1 MVGWKILSMPIGRW
15 SPKGVWK
22 SNFRVSDFCKSQ
34 SPLQPLLSHNITT
47 ITLSPLSQ
55 PPKSQK
61 HHDHH
66 MPTTKISPLSQYHHH
81 HNITTITISSLSQ
94 PPLSQHHHHTITTIT
109 TTTITTTTIT
119 LTSIT
124 ISPLSQYHHY
134 QHITTITISPPSQS
148 PLSQFHHFH
157 NHHYHTH
164 LYHNHHYHNITTIT
178 LSPLSQPPLSQPRPS
193 QCHNHH
199 HQNFTTI
206 TTTTIT
212 TTIITITTI
221 TTTTITISPLSQYH
235 HYRNH
240 QNHKSTTITIC
251 PLPQYHHY
259 HNHHNHNHHYH
270 NITTITITIITT
282 TIIKESRTKAS
293 LSYLPLSD
301 FEGSLAPKLHLH
313 ICQFQILREVSHE
326 MHFWKLADA
335 RNVVFCRTKRALNY
349 GWGRS
354 VVARRFRNGLGYA
367 RIMVGSAPPWNWQF
381 RRRLAQLELSKFAG
395 SLARKLRFHIFSF
408 QILRE
413 VSHES
418 FVFTSSTFKSG
429 TKASFSH
436 LPLSLLQGSLA
447 RKLRWRR
454 DPVLELQFLTP
465 LRRSSRVFSYSVS
478 ADRTVMAASRLLGAA
493 AVCVI
498 LLSFA
503 AGHRKSYWSG
513 CIKVAIVIC
522 QQIFSILALLIFVL
536 KFLLKSASKW
546 SFFLCFGAESLF
558 WSCNFGIIMPK
569 CLCM

>member
-1 MVGWKILSMPIGRW
+1 
-15 SPKGVWK
+15 
-22 SNFRVSDFCKSQ
+22 
-34 SPLQPLLSHNITT
+34 
-47 ITLSPLSQ
+47 
-55 PPKSQK
+55 
-61 HHDHH
+61 
-66 MPTTKISPLSQYHHH
+66 MPTTTISPLSQYHHH

-109 TTTITTTTIT
+109 TTTITTTTTT

-148 PLSQFHHFH
+148 PLSHHFH
-157 NHHYHTH
+157 NHHYHTITLTSITTTTITTSPLSH
-164 LYHNHHYHNITTIT
+164 YHHYRNHHYHNHDHHNE
-178 LSPLSQPPLSQPRPS
+178 
-193 QCHNHH
+193 CHNHH
-199 HQNFTTI
+199 YQNFTTI

-212 TTIITITTI
+212 TTITTTNITITTI

-259 HNHHNHNHHYH
+259 HNHHNRNHHYH

-282 TIIKESRTKAS
+282 TTIKESRTKAS

-335 RNVVFCRTKRALNY
+335 RNVVFCRTKRALDY

-367 RIMVGSAPPWNWQF
+367 RIMVGSAPPWTWQF

-447 RKLRWRR
+447 RKLRWCR

-493 AVCVI
+493 AACVI

-513 CIKVAIVIC
+513 CIKAAIVIC
-522 QQIFSILALLIFVL
+522 QQIFSILALLIFDL

-546 SFFLCFGAESLF
+546 SFFCALAPRAFFGAAILASLCQSVCVCKSF
-558 WSCNFGIIMPK
+558 SV
-569 CLCM
+569 

>member
-1 MVGWKILSMPIGRW
+1 MIFA
-15 SPKGVWK
+15 
-22 SNFRVSDFCKSQ
+22 NHNHHYNHHYHTT
-34 SPLQPLLSHNITT
+34 SPLSHYHHYHNHQNHKSTT
-47 ITLSPLSQ
+47 ITTCPL
-55 PPKSQK
+55 P
-61 HHDHH
+61 
-66 MPTTKISPLSQYHHH
+66 QYHHY
-81 HNITTITISSLSQ
+81 HNITTITISPPSQFHHYHNHHFHNITITLLPLSQ
-94 PPLSQHHHHTITTIT
+94 PPLSQPLLSHSPPSQYHHYHNITTISISPPSQYHHHHNHHYHNFITF
-109 TTTITTTTIT
+109 TTTTIT

-124 ISPLSQYHHY
+124 TTTITTSPLSHYHHY
-134 QHITTITISPPSQS
+134 RNHHCHNHDHHNVTITI
-148 PLSQFHHFH
+148 
-157 NHHYHTH
+157 
-164 LYHNHHYHNITTIT
+164 IRI
-178 LSPLSQPPLSQPRPS
+178 SPLSQPPLSPPPLSQSPLSQP
-193 QCHNHH
+193 
-199 HQNFTTI
+199 
-206 TTTTIT
+206 
-212 TTIITITTI
+212 
-221 TTTTITISPLSQYH
+221 PLSQYH

-301 FEGSLAPKLHLH
+301 FEGSLAPKLYLH

-465 LRRSSRVFSYSVS
+465 LRRSSRVFSYSAS

-493 AVCVI
+493 AACVI

-546 SFFLCFGAESLF
+546 SFFWCFGAESLF